1 MTDRYAFERI
11 MEIIALVI
19 ADVRHD
25 QAIPSGTLDELQ
37 KLGYTDSEISAAI
50 SWILERSA
58 SVGAKDGRITPTAP
72 GSFRVLH
79 GIEQD
84 LLTTEA
90 WGLLLIYRDLGFL
103 TADDVESI
111 LERAVVMGTE
121 MGVGEQELK
130 SLIAAY
136 VLHQQPIPQSGSRSL
151 LLGNDTIH

>member
-19 ADVRHD
+19 ADVRRD
-25 QAIPSGTLDELQ
+25 QPISSGTLSELQ
-37 KLGYTDSEISAAI
+37 KRGYTESEISAAI
-50 SWILERSA
+50 SWIMERSA
-58 SVGAKDGRITPTAP
+58 GRGSSDGRITPTAP

-79 GIEQD
+79 DIEQD
-84 LLTTEA
+84 LLTPEA

-111 LERAVVMGTE
+111 LERAVVMGAE
-121 MGVGEQELK
+121 MGVGEHEIK

-136 VLHQQPIPQSGSRSL
+136 ILHQQPLAHSGSRSL
-151 LLGNDTIH
+151 LHGDDTIH